1 GAELFDLPASSL
13 APGSPANLTLVDLEA
28 EWEVGAEGYE
38 SRSENSCF
46 ADRRLIGRVLM
57 TVAAGQVAF
66 RQRSFAIGAAA

>member
-1 GAELFDLPASSL
+1 
-13 APGSPANLTLVDLEA
+13 
-28 EWEVGAEGYE
+28 
-38 SRSENSCF
+38 SENSCF